1 MRAILHGMAGFAGDS
16 ADRPFF
22 VPEGNMTTKET
33 AESLGISE
41 RVVQKHARE
50 LGLTENGKTT
60 NLDEKAVTIIKTKV
74 ERSGRTDLAQVC
86 ELPNVTT
93 DLEMMVLDAKVSEWK
108 TRKIEELQKQLAA
121 SESRV
126 IRLIHNNTTYTSG
139 EIAKE
144 IGMKSAQELHEVL
157 HEKGIIFKDAR
168 GVWQLYSEYAGRGFQ
183 NIKQR
188 VINGAPRYYAEWTG
202 VGRDWLIGLFSKAVA
217 N

>member
-1 MRAILHGMAGFAGDS
+1 MAFCFGIIMDRIGEEKMMNVSEVASALGVTERTIQRHLKDMREEGLSDNVVVRGES
-16 ADRPFF
+16 ATLS
-22 VPEGNMTTKET
+22 EKE
-33 AESLGISE
+33 
-41 RVVQKHARE
+41 
-50 LGLTENGKTT
+50 
-60 NLDEKAVTIIKTKV
+60 VTIIKARI
-74 ERSGRTDLAQVC
+74 ERSGRNDLRNVA

-126 IRLIHNNTTYTSG
+126 VMLIHNNTTYTSG

-144 IGMKSAQELHEVL
+144 IGMKSAQELHEKL
-157 HEKGIIFKDAR
+157 HAKGIIFKDAR
-168 GVWQLYSEYAGRGFQ
+168 GVWQLYAEYAGRGFQ

-202 VGRDWLIGLFSKAVA
+202 VGRDWLIGLFSKAE
-217 N
+217 NN

>member
-1 MRAILHGMAGFAGDS
+1 METKMTVNEVADALGVTERTIQRHLKDMRA
-16 ADRPFF
+16 
-22 VPEGNMTTKET
+22 EGLSDNVVVRGET
-33 AESLGISE
+33 AILGEKEVTLI
-41 RVVQKHARE
+41 KAR
-50 LGLTENGKTT
+50 
-60 NLDEKAVTIIKTKV
+60 I
-74 ERSGRTDLAQVC
+74 ERSGRSDLAQVC

-202 VGRDWLIGLFSKAVA
+202 GGRDWLIGLFSKEVA